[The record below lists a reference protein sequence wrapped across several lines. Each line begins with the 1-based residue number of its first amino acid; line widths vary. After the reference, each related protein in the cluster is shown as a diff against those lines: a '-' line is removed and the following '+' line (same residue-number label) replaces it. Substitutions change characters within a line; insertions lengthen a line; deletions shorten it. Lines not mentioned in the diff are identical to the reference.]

1 MFPKK
6 ESERFQT
13 QGRNAWEK
21 DVQHHQKQMSKTSQI
36 VYSVLEC
43 LAK

>member
-13 QGRNAWEK
+13 QGRNGREK

>member
-13 QGRNAWEK
+13 QGRNDWGK

>member
-13 QGRNAWEK
+13 QGRNGLEK